1 MIELLGL
8 GKKHGY
14 DRLQE
19 AVKSALATGCWDV
32 AAVRYLLTVSLEP
45 RPQFETMDLGLLS
58 RYERPLP
65 VVNDYDQLLAAEV
78 RP

>member
-32 AAVRYLLTVSLEP
+32 AAVRYLLTEAVEP
-45 RPQFETMDLGLLS
+45 RVQLEAMELGILS

-78 RP
+78 SR